1 MLNLNVFQKYAM
13 FWCPMTKVYPQ
24 VLMRIMLFSTVC
36 FALLVLFLQ
45 TRLPVLS
52 QQEVELPVRYGAI
65 KGTLWLP
72 SAPTSAQLPGVL
84 LVHGMASSRR
94 NVQSLA
100 KTLAYQGMVV
110 FTPDLRGYGASISR
124 GDGAA
129 EATDATLD
137 VDDSLAFL
145 RGHPAVNPQAIAVLG
160 HSLGA
165 SLVARLDADVSPVLR
180 IGLSMHPE
188 EPGVSAVQWWTG
200 LYDPLHP
207 PYLANFQYVSPC
219 ASHGMAPEDICV
231 KQQLLKTLSTA
242 FHERPN
248 PVVFWLGLAQQACM
262 IGLGLSLVG
271 LWAWG
276 PLAPGGYSLL
286 FASLAGCIVF
296 GLAGYF
302 RWLYPA
308 YCATAMALF
317 TLGYLLRLSLHRK
330 RVLMLFTWG
339 GVAYLAHVSASVL
352 RGLFTLGITSM
363 PLADIR
369 YLPLFLIQ
377 SLMYLP
383 LWVHDKVLT
392 LFFQQH
398 YARVEPTLIFWFFW
412 GVEMLWPGRVV
423 SVLDQVLL
431 FLTRPD
437 PGRISL
443 PKVACLGILLC
454 VLLGVGVWRLEQGYL
469 SIKIVQNLMGL
480 SGGVILPGLF
490 FFWLYYRVFLRK
502 CPRDDSN
509 IRPTV

>member
-1 MLNLNVFQKYAM
+1 
-13 FWCPMTKVYPQ
+13 
-24 VLMRIMLFSTVC
+24 MRIMLFSTVC

-52 QQEVELPVRYGAI
+52 QQEVELPVRYGVI

-72 SAPTSAQLPGVL
+72 HALNAEQVPGVL

-100 KTLAYQGMVV
+100 KMLAYQGMVV
-110 FTPDLRGYGASISR
+110 FTPDLRGYGASIIR
-124 GDGAA
+124 GDDSA

-137 VDDSLAFL
+137 VEDSLVFL
-145 RGHPAVNPQAIAVLG
+145 RGHPAVDPQAMAVLG

-165 SLVARLDADVSPVLR
+165 SLVEGLAADMPPALR
-180 IGLSMHPE
+180 IGLSMRPAE
-188 EPGVSAVQWWTG
+188 SAVSAVQWWTG

-207 PYLANFQYVSPC
+207 PYLTKFQYVSPC
-219 ASHGMAPEDICV
+219 TSHGMALEDICV
-231 KQQLLKTLSTA
+231 KKQLLSTLSTA
-242 FHERPN
+242 FHQASN
-248 PVVFWLGLAQQACM
+248 PAFFWLTLAQQACM

-271 LWAWG
+271 LWVWG

-286 FASLAGCIVF
+286 LASLAGCVVF

-308 YCATAMALF
+308 YCATAIGLL
-317 TLGYLLRLSLHRK
+317 TLGYLLRLSLHRQ
-330 RVLMLFTWG
+330 RVLMLLAWG

-352 RGLFTLGITSM
+352 RGLFSLGLTPL

-369 YLPLFLIQ
+369 YLPLFLFQ
-377 SLMYLP
+377 SVLYLP
-383 LWVHDKVLT
+383 LWTHDKILS
-392 LFFQQH
+392 LFFHQQ
-398 YARVEPTLIFWFFW
+398 YARVEPTLVFWLFW

-423 SVLDQVLL
+423 TVLDQVLL
-431 FLTRPD
+431 FLTRPARERF
-437 PGRISL
+437 PLRQL
-443 PKVACLGILLC
+443 AVLCALLC
-454 VLLGVGVWRLEQGYL
+454 ALLGVVLWRLDQGYL
-469 SIKIVQNLMGL
+469 SIKIVQNLMDL
-480 SGGVILPGLF
+480 SLGAILPGLC
-490 FFWLYYRVFLRK
+490 FFWLYYRLFLRK